1 MLQMNVEKGGETT
14 TENNTAKGKNQRF
27 VTHGQ
32 IPDRW
37 SRVGYMQKWE
47 ERFYVEQM
55 NHIVVTSQKE
65 VSQHVNEFV
74 KTRVV
79 SRREDLWKSRGEG
92 AIEHSRPICGL
103 RITSVPE
110 RGGGFVKWRCE
121 GRGYR
126 KGLRTEASARTKVV
140 GLWGRSERTHDSRR
154 VRLSGG
160 TACPISV
167 RSRHIQRSGV

>member
-1 MLQMNVEKGGETT
+1 MGRYQIDGAGGVHAERG
-14 TENNTAKGKNQRF
+14 GK
-27 VTHGQ
+27 
-32 IPDRW
+32 
-37 SRVGYMQKWE
+37 
-47 ERFYVEQM
+47 FYVETDESYRR
-55 NHIVVTSQKE
+55 HVTE

-74 KTRVV
+74 KSRVV
-79 SRREDLWKSRGEG
+79 SRREDLWKSRGQG

-103 RITSVPE
+103 RIIPE

-140 GLWGRSERTHDSRR
+140 RLRGRRERTHGSGR

-160 TACPISV
+160 TACPVVV